1 MRLLSFFF
9 SILGIIS
16 FIFVLFSLKLINEI
30 VYPEIENIEDSYE
43 SVAVLSGNVG
53 RILSASELYKTKNAQ
68 YILLS
73 KENRLI
79 ESDVLGSKP
88 VLVYEYYAEVF
99 VRNGINRNNII
110 LFGDNKSTYDEI
122 LSLSKILKDKSSKI
136 LLITD
141 LYHISRVQKIISHF
155 NLSNKIDLYA
165 ADVNQNK
172 KFTKRLLQHYVLEY
186 AKMLNFYLTLMNMNV
201 IKFN

>member
-9 SILGIIS
+9 SIFGIIS
-16 FIFVLFSLKLINEI
+16 FIFILFSLKLINEI

-88 VLVYEYYAEVF
+88 VLVYE
-99 VRNGINRNNII
+99 
-110 LFGDNKSTYDEI
+110 
-122 LSLSKILKDKSSKI
+122 
-136 LLITD
+136 
-141 LYHISRVQKIISHF
+141 
-155 NLSNKIDLYA
+155 
-165 ADVNQNK
+165 
-172 KFTKRLLQHYVLEY
+172 
-186 AKMLNFYLTLMNMNV
+186 
-201 IKFN
+201 

>member
-16 FIFVLFSLKLINEI
+16 FIFILFSLKLINEI

-165 ADVNQNK
+165 VDVNQNR
-172 KFTKRLLQHYVLEY
+172 KFTS
-186 AKMLNFYLTLMNMNV
+186 
-201 IKFN
+201 